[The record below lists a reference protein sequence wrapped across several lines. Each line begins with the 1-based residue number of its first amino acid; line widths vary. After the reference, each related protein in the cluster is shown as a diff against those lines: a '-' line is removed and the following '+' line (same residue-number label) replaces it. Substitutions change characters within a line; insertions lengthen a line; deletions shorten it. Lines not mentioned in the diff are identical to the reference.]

1 MKKNILVIII
11 MTLFIFKPIKVN
23 ALEYNYIN
31 DFIEIGATAEV
42 TSTNDIDDWSQ
53 EYNQEQNCNTL
64 LGNPDDDKSVAWLLK
79 QVLRFAT
86 IIGVLLVVVLSSV
99 DFAKVIV
106 KSDDEAM
113 QGAIKKLAYRLILA
127 CLLFFVPVIT
137 NAILDIF
144 NLQSDTTCGIS

>member
-1 MKKNILVIII
+1 MKKSILVIII

-99 DFAKVIV
+99 DFAI
-106 KSDDEAM
+106 STT
-113 QGAIKKLAYRLILA
+113 L
-127 CLLFFVPVIT
+127 P
-137 NAILDIF
+137 IF
-144 NLQSDTTCGIS
+144 A